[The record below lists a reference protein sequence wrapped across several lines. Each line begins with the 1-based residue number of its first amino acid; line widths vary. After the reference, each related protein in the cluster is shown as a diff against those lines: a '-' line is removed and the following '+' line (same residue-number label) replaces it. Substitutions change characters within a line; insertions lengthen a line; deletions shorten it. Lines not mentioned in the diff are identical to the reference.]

1 MTEKSRSRFS
11 QTRKG
16 AKIFT
21 QLVAFVDS
29 MGVRGFWVRMIILK
43 NRGVQI
49 YVLLTV
55 DVFSVLPFF
64 LRRGKNGGQGE
75 KTDFE
80 ISKF

>member
-1 MTEKSRSRFS
+1 M
-11 QTRKG
+11 
-16 AKIFT
+16 
-21 QLVAFVDS
+21 
-29 MGVRGFWVRMIILK
+29 RGFGARMIILK
-43 NRGVQI
+43 NREVQI

-55 DVFSVLPFF
+55 DVFSVLHFL